1 MKNTIGT
8 VIGYYL
14 VFSILAVLFYSF
26 LFPYGGGVA
35 ETYLHRI
42 YFGLMVLSAIIVI
55 CTCIILE
62 EIKNLKQEIMKIK
75 EDRKEEKSE
84 DVSEAL

>member
-1 MKNTIGT
+1 MKKVLGTI
-8 VIGYYL
+8 IGFYL
-14 VFSILAVLFYSF
+14 IVFIFAVPIYSF
-26 LFPYGGGVA
+26 LFPYGGVA
-35 ETYLHRI
+35 ETYLQPI
-42 YFGLMVLSAIIVI
+42 YFGLIVLSAIIVI

-84 DVSEAL
+84 DVSEA